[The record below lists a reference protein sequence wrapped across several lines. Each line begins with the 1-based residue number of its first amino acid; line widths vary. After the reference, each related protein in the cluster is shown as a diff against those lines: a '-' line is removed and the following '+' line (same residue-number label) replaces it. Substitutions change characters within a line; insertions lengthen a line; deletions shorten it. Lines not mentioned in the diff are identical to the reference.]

1 MKNLISPVPC
11 RNVLGVVTQIQNA
24 VVPVVVAVV
33 PAVVALVSAVV
44 AMPSVVEAWVV
55 ITVEKVN
62 KTNDFFWLS

>member
-1 MKNLISPVPC
+1 M
-11 RNVLGVVTQIQNA
+11 
-24 VVPVVVAVV
+24 VAVV